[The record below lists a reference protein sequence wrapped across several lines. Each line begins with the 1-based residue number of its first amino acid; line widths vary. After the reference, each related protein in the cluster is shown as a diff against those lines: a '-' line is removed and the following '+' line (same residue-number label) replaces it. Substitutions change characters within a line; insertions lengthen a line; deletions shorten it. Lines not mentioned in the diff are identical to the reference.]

1 MNDYLTVLAL
11 ALMPAAGNF
20 AGGLVAELVTVSP
33 HRLNLALHAAAGI
46 VIAVVAVEIMPEA
59 LAAVPPWALV
69 AAFLLGGGAYILIEN
84 LIENLIEGQDE
95 GTGGAWMIYI
105 AVAVDL
111 FSDGLLIGAGTAIS
125 FGLAVVLALGQV
137 TADVPEGFAAI
148 ANFKAKGLPRGKRIL
163 LSASFAVPVLV
174 GASLSYLAL
183 REAGETVQYAA
194 LVFTAGLIL
203 TAAVE
208 EMIREAH
215 AAAADSRFSTAS
227 FAAGFALFTLV
238 SGYFG

>member
-20 AGGLVAELVTVSP
+20 AGGVVAELVTVSP

-59 LAAVPPWALV
+59 LEAVPPWMLV

-84 LIENLIEGQDE
+84 LIEGRDE

-148 ANFKAKGLPRGKRIL
+148 ANFKDKGLPRGKRIL